1 MKRKNVNVIELRRN
15 QLTRAAYK
23 VVSRK
28 GYYNFTVRDIAKE
41 AGLSTG
47 LVHYYF
53 KNKDDL
59 LVSVLRVM
67 NESLSSYLAKALEK
81 IDDPEEK
88 IIIFMDEAF
97 HLVEREKEYFH
108 VLIDFWTQINHNERM
123 RKANIKLYQSYRAEC
138 AKIIQEGIDKNVFKD
153 VDVQYTATM
162 IVAFV
167 QGLIIQYIIDN
178 EAFDYTEYT
187 KKIKLQIV
195 DNLMK

>member
-1 MKRKNVNVIELRRN
+1 MKRKNVNIIEVRRN
-15 QLTRAAYK
+15 QLTKAAYK

-59 LVSVLRVM
+59 LVSVLRIM
-67 NESLSSYLAKALEK
+67 NENLSFYLAKALEQT
-81 IDDPEEK
+81 DDPKEK
-88 IIIFMDEAF
+88 LIIFMDEAF

-138 AKIIQEGIDKNVFKD
+138 AKIIQEGIEKKAFKN

-167 QGLIIQYIIDN
+167 QGLIIQYIIDPN
-178 EAFDYTEYT
+178 AFDYSEYN
-187 KKIKLQIV
+187 KKIKEQVLENIV
-195 DNLMK
+195 R

>member
-1 MKRKNVNVIELRRN
+1 
-15 QLTRAAYK
+15 
-23 VVSRK
+23 
-28 GYYNFTVRDIAKE
+28 
-41 AGLSTG
+41 
-47 LVHYYF
+47 
-53 KNKDDL
+53 
-59 LVSVLRVM
+59 
-67 NESLSSYLAKALEK
+67 
-81 IDDPEEK
+81 
-88 IIIFMDEAF
+88 MDEAF

>member
-67 NESLSSYLAKALEK
+67 NENLRSYLAKALEQ
-81 IDDPEEK
+81 IEDPKEK

-138 AKIIQEGIDKNVFKD
+138 AKIIQEGIGKNVFNN

-162 IVAFV
+162 IVAFI

-178 EAFDYTEYT
+178 EAFDYTEYS
-187 KKIKLQIV
+187 KKMKSQIV

>member
-1 MKRKNVNVIELRRN
+1 MKKKNVNIIEVRRN

-28 GYYNFTVRDIAKE
+28 GYYNFTVRDIARE

-67 NESLSSYLAKALEK
+67 NENLSFYLAKALEQTN
-81 IDDPEEK
+81 DPKEK
-88 IIIFMDEAF
+88 LIIFMDEAF
-97 HLVEREKEYFH
+97 QLVEREKEYFH

-138 AKIIQEGIDKNVFKD
+138 SKILQEGIEKKVFKD
-153 VDVQYTATM
+153 VDVEYTATM

-167 QGLIIQYIIDN
+167 QGLIIQYIIDPN
-178 EAFDYTEYT
+178 AFDYAEYN
-187 KKIKLQIV
+187 KKIKQQIIE
-195 DNLMK
+195 NLIR

>member
-1 MKRKNVNVIELRRN
+1 MKKKNVNIIEVRRN
-15 QLTRAAYK
+15 QLTKAAYK

-67 NESLSSYLAKALEK
+67 NENLSFYLAKALEQT
-81 IDDPEEK
+81 DDPKEK
-88 IIIFMDEAF
+88 LIIFMDEAF

-123 RKANIKLYQSYRAEC
+123 RKANIKLYQAYRTEC
-138 AKIIQEGIDKNVFKD
+138 AKIIQEGIEKKAFKN

-167 QGLIIQYIIDN
+167 QGLIIQYIIDPN
-178 EAFDYTEYT
+178 AFDYSEYN
-187 KKIKLQIV
+187 KKIKEQILENIV
-195 DNLMK
+195 R

>member
-15 QLTRAAYK
+15 QLTHAAYK

-67 NESLSSYLAKALEK
+67 NENLRSYLAKALEQ
-81 IDDPEEK
+81 IEDPKEK

-108 VLIDFWTQINHNERM
+108 VLIDFWTQINHNERI

-138 AKIIQEGIDKNVFKD
+138 AKIIQEGIGKNVFNN

-162 IVAFV
+162 IVAFI

-178 EAFDYTEYT
+178 EAFDYTEYS
-187 KKIKLQIV
+187 KKMKSQIV

>member
-1 MKRKNVNVIELRRN
+1 MKRKNVNIIEVRRN
-15 QLTRAAYK
+15 QLTKAAYK

-59 LVSVLRVM
+59 LVSVLRIM
-67 NESLSSYLAKALEK
+67 NENLSFYLAKALEQT
-81 IDDPEEK
+81 DDPKEK
-88 IIIFMDEAF
+88 LIIFMDEAF

-138 AKIIQEGIDKNVFKD
+138 AKIIQEGIEKKAFKN

-167 QGLIIQYIIDN
+167 QGLIIQYIIDPN
-178 EAFDYTEYT
+178 AFDYSEYN
-187 KKIKLQIV
+187 KKIKEQILENIV
-195 DNLMK
+195 R

>member
-1 MKRKNVNVIELRRN
+1 MKKKNVNIIEVRRN

-67 NESLSSYLAKALEK
+67 NENLSFYLAKALEQT
-81 IDDPEEK
+81 DDPKEK
-88 IIIFMDEAF
+88 IIIFIDEAF

-138 AKIIQEGIDKNVFKD
+138 SKILQEGIEKKVFKD
-153 VDVQYTATM
+153 VDVEYTATM

-167 QGLIIQYIIDN
+167 QGLIIQYIIDPN
-178 EAFDYTEYT
+178 AFDYAEYN
-187 KKIKLQIV
+187 KKIKQQIIE
-195 DNLMK
+195 NLIR

>member
-67 NESLSSYLAKALEK
+67 NENLRSYLAKALEQ
-81 IDDPEEK
+81 IEDPKEK

-108 VLIDFWTQINHNERM
+108 VLIDFWTQINHNERI

-138 AKIIQEGIDKNVFKD
+138 AKIIQEGIGKNVFNN

-178 EAFDYTEYT
+178 EAFDYTEYS
-187 KKIKLQIV
+187 KKMKSQIV

>member
-1 MKRKNVNVIELRRN
+1 MKKKNVNIIEVRRN

-67 NESLSSYLAKALEK
+67 NENLSYYLAKALEQT
-81 IDDPEEK
+81 DDPKEK
-88 IIIFMDEAF
+88 LIIFMDEAF
-97 HLVEREKEYFH
+97 KLVEHEKEYFH
-108 VLIDFWTQINHNERM
+108 VLIDFWTQLNHNERM
-123 RKANIKLYQSYRAEC
+123 RKANVKLYQSYRAEC
-138 AKIIQEGIDKNVFKD
+138 SKIIKEGIEKKVFKNVD
-153 VDVQYTATM
+153 VNYTATM

-167 QGLIIQYIIDN
+167 QGLIIQYIIDPN
-178 EAFDYTEYT
+178 AFDYSEYN
-187 KKIKLQIV
+187 KKIKEQII
-195 DNLMK
+195 DNLIR

>member
-67 NESLSSYLAKALEK
+67 NENLRSYLAKALEQ
-81 IDDPEEK
+81 IEDPKEK

-138 AKIIQEGIDKNVFKD
+138 AKIIQEGISKC
-153 VDVQYTATM
+153 
-162 IVAFV
+162 I
-167 QGLIIQYIIDN
+167 
-178 EAFDYTEYT
+178 
-187 KKIKLQIV
+187 
-195 DNLMK
+195 

>member
-1 MKRKNVNVIELRRN
+1 MKKKNVNIIEVRRN

-28 GYYNFTVRDIAKE
+28 GYYNFTVRDIARE

-67 NESLSSYLAKALEK
+67 NENLSFYLAKALEQTN
-81 IDDPEEK
+81 DPKEK
-88 IIIFMDEAF
+88 IIIFIDEAF

-123 RKANIKLYQSYRAEC
+123 RKANVKLYQSYRAEC
-138 AKIIQEGIDKNVFKD
+138 SKILQEGIEKKVFKD
-153 VDVQYTATM
+153 VDVEYTATM

-167 QGLIIQYIIDN
+167 QGLIIQYIIDPN
-178 EAFDYTEYT
+178 AFDYAEYN
-187 KKIKLQIV
+187 KKIKQQIIE
-195 DNLMK
+195 NLIR

>member
-67 NESLSSYLAKALEK
+67 NENLSSYLAKALEK

-138 AKIIQEGIDKNVFKD
+138 AKIIQEGISKNVFNN

-178 EAFDYTEYT
+178 EAFDYTEYS
-187 KKIKLQIV
+187 KKMKSQIV

>member
-67 NESLSSYLAKALEK
+67 NENLRSYLAKALEQ
-81 IDDPEEK
+81 IEDPKEK

-138 AKIIQEGIDKNVFKD
+138 AKILQEGIDKNVFNK

-178 EAFDYTEYT
+178 EAFDYTEYS
-187 KKIKLQIV
+187 KKMKSQIV

>member
-1 MKRKNVNVIELRRN
+1 MKKKNVNIIEVRRN

-28 GYYNFTVRDIAKE
+28 GYYNFTVRDIARE

-67 NESLSSYLAKALEK
+67 NENLSFYLAKALEQTN
-81 IDDPEEK
+81 DPKEK

-123 RKANIKLYQSYRAEC
+123 RKANVKLYQSYRAEC
-138 AKIIQEGIDKNVFKD
+138 SKILQEGIEKKVFKD
-153 VDVQYTATM
+153 VDVEYTATM

-167 QGLIIQYIIDN
+167 QGLIIQYIIDPN
-178 EAFDYTEYT
+178 AFDYAEYN
-187 KKIKLQIV
+187 KKIKQQIIE
-195 DNLMK
+195 NLIR

>member
-1 MKRKNVNVIELRRN
+1 MKKKNVNIIEVRRN

-67 NESLSSYLAKALEK
+67 NENLSFYLAKALEQT
-81 IDDPEEK
+81 DDPKEK
-88 IIIFMDEAF
+88 LIIFMDEAF

-108 VLIDFWTQINHNERM
+108 VLIDFWTQLNHNERM
-123 RKANIKLYQSYRAEC
+123 RKANVKLYQSYRAEC
-138 AKIIQEGIDKNVFKD
+138 SKIIKEGIEKKVFKD
-153 VDVQYTATM
+153 VDVEYTATM

-167 QGLIIQYIIDN
+167 QGLIIQYIIDP
-178 EAFDYTEYT
+178 EAFDYAEYN
-187 KKIKLQIV
+187 KKIKEQIIE
-195 DNLMK
+195 NLVR

>member
-15 QLTRAAYK
+15 QLTHAAYK

-67 NESLSSYLAKALEK
+67 NENLRSYLAKALEQ
-81 IDDPEEK
+81 IEDPKEK

-108 VLIDFWTQINHNERM
+108 VLIDFWTQINHNERI

-138 AKIIQEGIDKNVFKD
+138 AKIIQEGIGKNVFNN

-178 EAFDYTEYT
+178 EAFDYTEYS
-187 KKIKLQIV
+187 KKMKSQIV

>member
-15 QLTRAAYK
+15 QLTHAAYK

-67 NESLSSYLAKALEK
+67 NENLRSYLAKALEQ
-81 IDDPEEK
+81 IEDPKEK

-178 EAFDYTEYT
+178 EAFDYTEYS
-187 KKIKLQIV
+187 KKMKSQIV

>member
-67 NESLSSYLAKALEK
+67 NENLSSYLAKALEK

>member
-1 MKRKNVNVIELRRN
+1 MKRKNVDIIEVRRN
-15 QLTRAAYK
+15 QLTKAAYK

-59 LVSVLRVM
+59 LVSVLRIM
-67 NESLSSYLAKALEK
+67 NENLSFYLAKALEQT
-81 IDDPEEK
+81 DDPKEK
-88 IIIFMDEAF
+88 LIIFMDEAF

-138 AKIIQEGIDKNVFKD
+138 AKIIQEGIEKKAFKN

-167 QGLIIQYIIDN
+167 QGLIIQYIIDPN
-178 EAFDYTEYT
+178 AFDYSEYN
-187 KKIKLQIV
+187 KKIKEQILENIV
-195 DNLMK
+195 R

>member
-67 NESLSSYLAKALEK
+67 NENLSSYLAKALEK

-178 EAFDYTEYT
+178 EAFDYTEYS
-187 KKIKLQIV
+187 KKMKSQIV

>member
-1 MKRKNVNVIELRRN
+1 MKKKNVNIIEVRRN

-67 NESLSSYLAKALEK
+67 NENLSFYLAKALEQT
-81 IDDPEEK
+81 DDPKEK
-88 IIIFMDEAF
+88 LIIFMDEAF

-108 VLIDFWTQINHNERM
+108 VLIDFWTQLNHNERM

-138 AKIIQEGIDKNVFKD
+138 AKIIKEGIEKKVFKD
-153 VDVQYTATM
+153 VDVDYTATM

-167 QGLIIQYIIDN
+167 QGLIIQYIIDHN
-178 EAFDYTEYT
+178 AFDYSEYN
-187 KKIKLQIV
+187 KKIKEQIIE
-195 DNLMK
+195 NLMR

>member
-1 MKRKNVNVIELRRN
+1 MKKKKVNIIEVRRN
-15 QLTRAAYK
+15 QLTKAAYK

-59 LVSVLRVM
+59 LVSVLRIM
-67 NESLSSYLAKALEK
+67 NENLSFYLAKALEQTN
-81 IDDPEEK
+81 DPKEK
-88 IIIFMDEAF
+88 LIIFMDEAF
-97 HLVEREKEYFH
+97 RLVEREKEYFH
-108 VLIDFWTQINHNERM
+108 VLIDFWTQINHNDRI

-138 AKIIQEGIDKNVFKD
+138 AKIIHEGIEKVFKN

-167 QGLIIQYIIDN
+167 QGLIIQYIIDPN
-178 EAFDYTEYT
+178 AFDYSEYN
-187 KKIKLQIV
+187 KKIKEQILENIV
-195 DNLMK
+195 R

>member
-23 VVSRK
+23 VISRK

-59 LVSVLRVM
+59 LVTVLRVM
-67 NESLSSYLAKALEK
+67 NENLRSYLAKALEQ
-81 IDDPEEK
+81 IDDPKEK

-97 HLVEREKEYFH
+97 RLVEREKEYFY

-138 AKIIQEGIDKNVFKD
+138 AKILQEGIDKNVFNK

-178 EAFDYTEYT
+178 EAFDYAGYT
-187 KKIKLQIV
+187 KKIKQQIV

>member
-1 MKRKNVNVIELRRN
+1 MKKKNVNIIEVRRN

-28 GYYNFTVRDIAKE
+28 GYYNFTVRDIARE

-67 NESLSSYLAKALEK
+67 NENLSFYLAKALEQTN
-81 IDDPEEK
+81 DPKEK

-108 VLIDFWTQINHNERM
+108 VLIDF
-123 RKANIKLYQSYRAEC
+123 
-138 AKIIQEGIDKNVFKD
+138 
-153 VDVQYTATM
+153 
-162 IVAFV
+162 
-167 QGLIIQYIIDN
+167 
-178 EAFDYTEYT
+178 
-187 KKIKLQIV
+187 
-195 DNLMK
+195 

>member
-1 MKRKNVNVIELRRN
+1 MKKKNVNIIEVRRN
-15 QLTRAAYK
+15 QLTKAAYK

-67 NESLSSYLAKALEK
+67 NENLSFYLAKALEQT
-81 IDDPEEK
+81 DDPKEK
-88 IIIFMDEAF
+88 LIIFMDEAF

-108 VLIDFWTQINHNERM
+108 VLIDFWTQLNHNERM
-123 RKANIKLYQSYRAEC
+123 RKANVKLYQSYRAEC
-138 AKIIQEGIDKNVFKD
+138 SKIIKEGIEKKVFKD
-153 VDVQYTATM
+153 VDVEYTATM

-167 QGLIIQYIIDN
+167 QGLIIQYIIDPD
-178 EAFDYTEYT
+178 AFDYAEYN
-187 KKIKLQIV
+187 KKIKEQIIE
-195 DNLMK
+195 NLVR

>member
-1 MKRKNVNVIELRRN
+1 MKKKNVNIIEVRRN

-67 NESLSSYLAKALEK
+67 NENLSFYLAKALEQTN
-81 IDDPEEK
+81 DPKEK

-123 RKANIKLYQSYRAEC
+123 RKANVKLYQSYRAEC
-138 AKIIQEGIDKNVFKD
+138 SKILQEGIEKKVFKD
-153 VDVQYTATM
+153 VDVEYTATM

-167 QGLIIQYIIDN
+167 QGLIIQYIIDPN
-178 EAFDYTEYT
+178 AFDYAEYN
-187 KKIKLQIV
+187 KKIKQQIIE
-195 DNLMK
+195 NLIR

>member
-1 MKRKNVNVIELRRN
+1 MKKKNVNIIEVRRN

-67 NESLSSYLAKALEK
+67 NENLSFYLSKALEQ
-81 IDDPEEK
+81 IHDPKEK
-88 IIIFMDEAF
+88 LIIFMDEAF

-123 RKANIKLYQSYRAEC
+123 RKANVKLYQSYRAEC
-138 AKIIQEGIDKNVFKD
+138 SKIIKEGIEKKVFKD
-153 VDVQYTATM
+153 VDVEYTATM

-167 QGLIIQYIIDN
+167 QGLIIQYIIDPN
-178 EAFDYTEYT
+178 AFDYSEYN
-187 KKIKLQIV
+187 KKIKEQIIE
-195 DNLMK
+195 NLIR

>member
-67 NESLSSYLAKALEK
+67 NENLRSYLAKALEQ
-81 IDDPEEK
+81 IEDPKEK

-108 VLIDFWTQINHNERM
+108 VLIDFWTQINHNERI

-138 AKIIQEGIDKNVFKD
+138 AKIIQEGIGKNVFNN

-162 IVAFV
+162 IVAFI

-178 EAFDYTEYT
+178 EAFDYTEYS
-187 KKIKLQIV
+187 KKMKSQIV

>member
-67 NESLSSYLAKALEK
+67 NENLRSYLAKALEQ
-81 IDDPEEK
+81 IEDPKEK

-138 AKIIQEGIDKNVFKD
+138 AKIIQEGIGKNVFNN

-178 EAFDYTEYT
+178 EAFDYTEYS
-187 KKIKLQIV
+187 KKMKSQIV

>member
-67 NESLSSYLAKALEK
+67 NENLSSYLAKALEK

-108 VLIDFWTQINHNERM
+108 VLIDFWTQINHNERI

-138 AKIIQEGIDKNVFKD
+138 AKIIQEGIGKNVFNN

-162 IVAFV
+162 IVAFI

>member
-15 QLTRAAYK
+15 QLTHAAYK

-67 NESLSSYLAKALEK
+67 NENLSSYLAKALEK

>member
-1 MKRKNVNVIELRRN
+1 MKKKNVNIIEVRRN

-23 VVSRK
+23 VVSKK

-67 NESLSSYLAKALEK
+67 NENLSFYLAKALEQK
-81 IDDPEEK
+81 HDPK
-88 IIIFMDEAF
+88 DKLIIFIDEAF

-138 AKIIQEGIDKNVFKD
+138 SKIIKEGIEKKIFKD
-153 VDVQYTATM
+153 VDVEYTATM

-167 QGLIIQYIIDN
+167 QGLIIQYIIDPD
-178 EAFDYTEYT
+178 AFDYAEYN
-187 KKIKLQIV
+187 KKIKEQIIQ
-195 DNLMK
+195 NLIR